1 VVTASKKE
9 NSNKERRVTTS
20 KKKEDNTKDDQDE
33 ERKPRR
39 LRRVKNNLES
49 SRPYD
54 EEEDDDYAKG
64 NSCFPLSFRDVEDSI
79 RPFSG
84 NDEYPVE
91 KWIED
96 FEDTS
101 VLLRWSR
108 LQKFIFAKKSLKGL
122 AKLYIQGEY
131 GISTWSQ
138 LREALLSEF
147 STRLNS
153 AHLHQML
160 LSRKIRKKET
170 VQEYFLIMKELGLK
184 R

>member
-1 VVTASKKE
+1 MK
-9 NSNKERRVTTS
+9 R
-20 KKKEDNTKDDQDE
+20 DQ
-33 ERKPRR
+33 RR
-39 LRRVKNNLES
+39 LRRVNNLKR
-49 SRPYD
+49 SRPNDD
-54 EEEDDDYAKG
+54 EEDGDYVKG

-91 KWIED
+91 KWIQD

-108 LQKFIFAKKSLKGL
+108 LQKLIFAKKSLKGL
-122 AKLYIQGEY
+122 AKLYIQSGC

-138 LREALLSEF
+138 LREAVLSEF

-160 LSRKIRKKET
+160 SSKKIQK
-170 VQEYFLIMKELGLK
+170 
-184 R
+184 